1 MVEVSEYVEDPSVG
15 VHVEFVATYKGN
27 NRLQVEYVDQ
37 TIELIHSVLDLTSYT
52 NKQVLVQGY
61 FMYTDYTKLS
71 KNNIYMILKNMQ
83 ECTEKKSILSGFN

>member
-27 NRLQVEYVDQ
+27 NRLQVDVDQ

-71 KNNIYMILKNMQ
+71 KN
-83 ECTEKKSILSGFN
+83 TSI